1 MTTATPEP
9 GWRPLTAAETTAL
22 RENRLGGPLA
32 VMCWAGVVL
41 IALPFVA
48 VAVLAVSAGPN
59 ALQLGLGT
67 ILSMGGTGL
76 AGTVLR
82 LSMGPLAAIWI
93 WAIVFVAM
101 TAGRAP
107 AAPRVTSVLFVLVVV
122 LKAATQIAIRIVVAR
137 GGGIGFGDAFQMLP
151 YLCMDVVVAA
161 ALWGYLHDGRR
172 PNVYYRRRV
181 RAG

>member
-1 MTTATPEP
+1 MTTTPSEP
-9 GWRPLTAAETTAL
+9 GWRPLTAAEATAL
-22 RENRLGGPLA
+22 RENWLGGPLA
-32 VMCWAGVVL
+32 VMCWAAVVI

-48 VAVLAVSAGPN
+48 VVQLVVSAGPD
-59 ALQLGLGT
+59 ALKPGLGA
-67 ILSMGGTGL
+67 ILSIGGTGL

-107 AAPRVTSVLFVLVVV
+107 AAPRVASVLFVLVVV
-122 LKAATQIAIRIVVAR
+122 LKAATQISIRVVVAR
-137 GGGIGFGDAFQMLP
+137 GAGIGFGEAFQMLP
-151 YLCMDVVVAA
+151 YLCMDLVVAA